1 MLVVLSSGKLPED
14 TRTIREKGNYYV
26 ATLLPM
32 VGRAHCSCFQFE
44 TIFNAYDIVHVK
56 HVWGIVSAC
65 LKHMDFIISILVS
78 LFEDAVLMYRGN

>member
-32 VGRAHCSCFQFE
+32 VQG
-44 TIFNAYDIVHVK
+44 IVHAFNSK
-56 HVWGIVSAC
+56 PY
-65 LKHMDFIISILVS
+65 LMHMN
-78 LFEDAVLMYRGN
+78 LFT